1 MTGSTKKSS
10 FQLTDQVTMLKNKM
24 QLFFQ
29 SNYIF
34 TQILI
39 KIFMITKHNAKFMWN
54 HVEDWICPS
63 SLVNL
68 MKKKFSNQ
76 LSLGIQE
83 VINVPYVAYILY
95 TVRPIHDM
103 NSPLLTLPDF

>member
-1 MTGSTKKSS
+1 MVMTGSTKKSS

-39 KIFMITKHNAKFMWN
+39 KIFMITKHNAKFM
-54 HVEDWICPS
+54 
-63 SLVNL
+63 
-68 MKKKFSNQ
+68 
-76 LSLGIQE
+76 
-83 VINVPYVAYILY
+83 
-95 TVRPIHDM
+95 
-103 NSPLLTLPDF
+103 